1 MAPAL
6 NAINNN
12 RVRSAIVSNK
22 KSLILLAELF
32 LIFCVIIAL
41 IVPYARIKTFCKSR
55 ELVAS
60 GIDKVSTVFDVFKK
74 AFVSVCMSNWFRL
87 QVSQR
92 FHT

>member
-1 MAPAL
+1 MPATL
-6 NAINNN
+6 NAISNNE

-60 GIDKVSTVFDVFKK
+60 GIDKVSDFFDF
-74 AFVSVCMSNWFRL
+74 
-87 QVSQR
+87 
-92 FHT
+92 